1 MTYMITAIRDAKTG
15 FLTPGFH
22 ASKEAAVRDFISV
35 CRRPDTAVHEF
46 PVDFSLVFLGSYD
59 TDTGSISPVV
69 PDELCRATAYV
80 KGVVSGV

>member
-69 PDELCRATAYV
+69 PDELCRATSYV
-80 KGVVSGV
+80 KEVDSGV